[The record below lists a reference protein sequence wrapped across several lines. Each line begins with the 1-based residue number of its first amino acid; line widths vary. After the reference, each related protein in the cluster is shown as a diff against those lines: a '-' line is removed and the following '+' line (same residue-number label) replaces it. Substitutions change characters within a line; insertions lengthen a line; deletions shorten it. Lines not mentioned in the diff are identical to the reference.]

1 MGRKGSRFAARRQ
14 ITFTRPFTS
23 AFVRPLAPCVARP
36 TRSVVKR
43 YLSPILDSP
52 KCSCKQRS
60 RSESDRRV
68 SLKNLRRYSFLAES
82 VKLLAQ
88 LCLSFSKYFHLSTYF
103 FNHDDIERRF
113 IFRIY
118 FSIYIYLLSDYLF
131 AIVVHLCFEK
141 RVRFAFRTVLIRV
154 FIGLFS
160 QDKYFYEVADTRRY
174 RTLSRR
180 KHVVIYRARRS
191 PLIVPTPFYKTIT
204 RDRAAL
210 IGRKSSRYF
219 D

>member
-68 SLKNLRRYSFLAES
+68 SLKNLRRYSFRIGKIVGAT
-82 VKLLAQ
+82 
-88 LCLSFSKYFHLSTYF
+88 LSFLLQIFPPSTYI

-160 QDKYFYEVADTRRY
+160 QDRYFYEVADTRRY

>member
-1 MGRKGSRFAARRQ
+1 M
-14 ITFTRPFTS
+14 
-23 AFVRPLAPCVARP
+23 RPLAPCVARP
-36 TRSVVKR
+36 TRSDVKR

-118 FSIYIYLLSDYLF
+118 FSIYIYLS
-131 AIVVHLCFEK
+131 I
-141 RVRFAFRTVLIRV
+141 
-154 FIGLFS
+154 IGLFVCNCGTPVFRKTCPFRFQNRINS
-160 QDKYFYEVADTRRY
+160 RIYRLVFTGQVFLRSGRYTALSYAFSTKTRRNLP
-174 RTLSRR
+174 RETFT
-180 KHVVIYRARRS
+180 VNRS
-191 PLIVPTPFYKTIT
+191 DSL
-204 RDRAAL
+204 L
-210 IGRKSSRYF
+210 
-219 D
+219 

>member
-1 MGRKGSRFAARRQ
+1 M
-14 ITFTRPFTS
+14 
-23 AFVRPLAPCVARP
+23 RPLAPCVARP
-36 TRSVVKR
+36 TRSDVKR

-118 FSIYIYLLSDYLF
+118 FSIYIYIYLLSDYLF

-141 RVRFAFRTVLIRV
+141 HRPFRFQNRINSRIYRLVFTGQVFLRSGRYTALSYAFST
-154 FIGLFS
+154 
-160 QDKYFYEVADTRRY
+160 KTRRNLP
-174 RTLSRR
+174 RETFT
-180 KHVVIYRARRS
+180 VNRS
-191 PLIVPTPFYKTIT
+191 DSL
-204 RDRAAL
+204 L
-210 IGRKSSRYF
+210 
-219 D
+219 